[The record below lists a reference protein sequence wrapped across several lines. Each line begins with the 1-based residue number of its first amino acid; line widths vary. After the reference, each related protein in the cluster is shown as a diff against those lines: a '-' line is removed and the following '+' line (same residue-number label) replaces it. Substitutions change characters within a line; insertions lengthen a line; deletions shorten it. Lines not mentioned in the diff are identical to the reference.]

1 MIVGGNFS
9 TAGSISA
16 SRIAAFQDNDNPSL
30 PVQLSS
36 FFADVVNNAVNLYWS
51 TDTEINNLRFEVER
65 KTEHTDWITIASI
78 DGKGNSNVKNDYFY
92 TDLNNLYGTIYYRL
106 KQVDLD
112 GNFTYTNSISVNKS
126 ANYSYSLSQN
136 YPNPFN
142 PVTNINYTVAKD
154 GLVKIKVYD
163 VLGNEVCELLNQIK
177 AAGSYTLQFNA
188 SNLPSG
194 VYFYKLETDNF
205 IDTKKML
212 LIK

>member
-1 MIVGGNFS
+1 MDGSYNGISSNYVTCLLVNPNTHKMIVGGNFT

-16 SRIAAFQDNDNPSL
+16 NNIAAFSDSEND
-30 PVQLSS
+30 
-36 FFADVVNNAVNLYWS
+36 F
-51 TDTEINNLRFEVER
+51 
-65 KTEHTDWITIASI
+65 
-78 DGKGNSNVKNDYFY
+78 SN
-92 TDLNNLYGTIYYRL
+92 I
-106 KQVDLD
+106 
-112 GNFTYTNSISVNKS
+112 ISVNKS